1 MSVRSWFAR
10 MFELRDLC
18 FVRELPYPGK
28 VNDQERSWKGGR
40 NFPKSSDSGG
50 DGKSSYGYEG
60 RNLGQEEEEV
70 FAESYDTE
78 AGDKDRQSGLIGPIF
93 SKPVEVDPTKYLGHS
108 GCPNKWNPNHE
119 CVLFCRQFWGAGIK
133 EPVNQEYI
141 KAHAKM
147 IERFYPLPDGWREM
161 YDSGLGRH
169 YYWDTRTD
177 KVSWLPPGHPKS
189 VLLEPASKMR
199 ELLALRPKRAEDD
212 ADNMDLDSDNGSDE
226 EEDRRIEEQRRKE
239 KERRREEAERVTSKL
254 DRASKH
260 KRKGRHQEEDALDP
274 MDPAAYS
281 DVPRGGW
288 SEGLPTGGDA
298 KTVILVLMTFKMSN
312 IACSQVVTISP
323 LIVFA
328 LGPFL
333 PMWVLYT
340 ISRGWTRQLQAPCS
354 NRDPL

>member
-1 MSVRSWFAR
+1 MPIPPALAARLAKRGLMKDASVQGFDPAT
-10 MFELRDLC
+10 
-18 FVRELPYPGK
+18 GK
-28 VNDQERSWKGGR
+28 VRQEKSWKGGR
-40 NFPKSSDSGG
+40 SFPSDSGG
-50 DGKSSYGYEG
+50 DGKTVEGMGSYGY
-60 RNLGQEEEEV
+60 EEEV
-70 FAESYDTE
+70 FAEHTE
-78 AGDKDRQSGLIGPIF
+78 AGDKDRQGGLIGPIF
-93 SKPVEVDPTKYLGHS
+93 SKTVEVASDPTRYLGHP
-108 GCPNKWNPNHE
+108 GCPNKWNPHHE
-119 CVLFCRQFWGAGIK
+119 CVLFCRQFWLAGMK

-141 KAHAKM
+141 EAHAKLLQK
-147 IERFYPLPDGWREM
+147 FYPLPDGWREM
-161 YDSGLGRH
+161 YDCGLGRH

-199 ELLALRPKRAEDD
+199 EHLALRPKRMEED

-260 KRKGRHQEEDALDP
+260 KRKGRHQEDDALDP

-298 KTVILVLMTFKMSN
+298 KTGVDATAAGPLFQQRPLPSPGAIL
-312 IACSQVVTISP
+312 
-323 LIVFA
+323 
-328 LGPFL
+328 
-333 PMWVLYT
+333 
-340 ISRGWTRQLQAPCS
+340 RQ
-354 NRDPL
+354 NMKK

>member
-1 MSVRSWFAR
+1 M
-10 MFELRDLC
+10 
-18 FVRELPYPGK
+18 
-28 VNDQERSWKGGR
+28 
-40 NFPKSSDSGG
+40 
-50 DGKSSYGYEG
+50 
-60 RNLGQEEEEV
+60 
-70 FAESYDTE
+70 
-78 AGDKDRQSGLIGPIF
+78 
-93 SKPVEVDPTKYLGHS
+93 PVEVDPTKYLGHS

-199 ELLALRPKRAEDD
+199 EQLALRPKRMEDD
-212 ADNMDLDSDNGSDE
+212 A
-226 EEDRRIEEQRRKE
+226 
-239 KERRREEAERVTSKL
+239 
-254 DRASKH
+254 
-260 KRKGRHQEEDALDP
+260 DP

-298 KTVILVLMTFKMSN
+298 KTGVDATAAGPLFQQRPLPSPGAIL
-312 IACSQVVTISP
+312 
-323 LIVFA
+323 
-328 LGPFL
+328 
-333 PMWVLYT
+333 
-340 ISRGWTRQLQAPCS
+340 RQ
-354 NRDPL
+354 NMKK